1 NVERHYR
8 QLPHGRSI
16 LSKFSHLDVH
26 SMRHKFDTGI
36 TPFACFHF
44 RGRVETGCIRSFRKS
59 DSAINADNRLTRPD
73 VRDLMPQQM
82 SSIMEQ
88 EYAELL
94 AYLDFYS
101 TYVSGVDPL
110 DPIHPANVMK
120 QIVDKFGRAEALE
133 GLKQA
138 INDTVEDLISQPP
151 GYVEKLDA
159 A

>member
-1 NVERHYR
+1 
-8 QLPHGRSI
+8 
-16 LSKFSHLDVH
+16 
-26 SMRHKFDTGI
+26 
-36 TPFACFHF
+36 
-44 RGRVETGCIRSFRKS
+44 
-59 DSAINADNRLTRPD
+59 
-73 VRDLMPQQM
+73 MPQQM

-159 A
+159 ALRDRGIITFSEIRRRYELAYKQILKCGSIRDETEYDLITGILAGYSSIVNESERALLAELVAQYEKNS